1 MRKEK
6 GRQEKGVRKKMSSN
20 ADAGNAG
27 ARIRNESNA
36 AVKEATE
43 KMVKGEYGKK

>member
-36 AVKEATE
+36 AVKEAE
-43 KMVKGEYGKK
+43 QNREDGER

>member
-6 GRQEKGVRKKMSSN
+6 GRQEKRVRKKMSSN

-36 AVKEATE
+36 AVKEAE
-43 KMVKGEYGKK
+43 QNREDGER

>member
-20 ADAGNAG
+20 ADAGNAE

-36 AVKEATE
+36 AVKEAE
-43 KMVKGEYGKK
+43 QNREDGER